1 MNRWITLCVALLS
14 AAVLTPALRSADDSI
29 GAKLERAR
37 AAYRREIAK
46 NFADVA
52 ASFDRREE
60 TARKYGNKKLLDEIK
75 AERQAFDLQGKL
87 PPSVSAAL
95 KTRIAGTCSTMHAA
109 YQTAIREYI
118 RAKQDEA
125 AAAVEKELQYFLA
138 ANPLGPALGN
148 AGGAK
153 LVAIWEMQIP
163 PGSSPRQMT
172 KKLYSNGRSGG
183 PESNSTWTI
192 QHGKLIIVEP
202 SPTAPGGA
210 WQNVAQLSAD
220 GRFCQGKNN
229 SGTQIVGRRIY
240 PE

>member
-1 MNRWITLCVALLS
+1 MNRCLRLCVTLLLS
-14 AAVLTPALRSADDSI
+14 AAVTPALRSAEDPI

-37 AAYRREIAK
+37 AAYRREMSK
-46 NFADVA
+46 HFADVA

-60 TARKYGNKKLLDEIK
+60 TARKYGNKKVLDEIK
-75 AERQAFDLQGKL
+75 AERQAFDLQAKL

-95 KTRIAGTCSTMHAA
+95 KTRIAGTCSTMLSV
-109 YQTAIREYI
+109 YQAAIREYT
-118 RAKQDEA
+118 RAKQDDA

-163 PGSSPRQMT
+163 PGPSSRQLN
-172 KKLYSNGRSGG
+172 KKLYSNGRSGS

-229 SGTQIVGRRIY
+229 SGTQIVGKRIF